1 MSVIAGE
8 KSFLDRFLAYW
19 LPVLV
24 MLTGIVVL
32 SAQPHLKP
40 PIEFPQSDKVFHLLE
55 YGTLGFLL
63 ARAVRGS
70 LPGQSVFV
78 IAVLAVGLGACVGAG
93 DEYFQS
99 FVPGRESSALDWVA
113 DVTGLIVGLIAYR
126 WRAWR

>member
-1 MSVIAGE
+1 LSVAASE
-8 KSFLDRFLAYW
+8 KSFLDKFLAYW

-40 PIEFPQSDKVFHLLE
+40 PIEFPQSDKMFHALE

-70 LPGQSVFV
+70 LPRQSRTIVTL
-78 IAVLAVGLGACVGAG
+78 IAVGIGATVGVG

-99 FVPGRESSALDWVA
+99 FVPGRECSALDWAA
-113 DVTGLIVGLIAYR
+113 DVGGLILGQIVYR
-126 WRAWR
+126 WRVWR